1 MVQPPA
7 DYRKEDRHLLAI
19 LDSLFMGVMIIEPAA
34 HVIVYANDEAK
45 NMLRRPS
52 GEIIGRMCHDHVCP
66 AEKGKCP
73 ITDLGQEIDHSERC
87 VLNRSRKK
95 VPIIKTV
102 KWITFNGKS
111 HLLESFLDIST
122 IKEKEKL
129 EGVLEMAGAATH
141 HISQPIQVLLSGAT
155 YLKREKFDDH
165 VREMADIMLDAL
177 DRLRELIGRI
187 QAITRYESQAY
198 VQGKRIVDI
207 YKSSADE
214 THPEA

>member
-1 MVQPPA
+1 MMN
-7 DYRKEDRHLLAI
+7 R
-19 LDSLFMGVMIIEPAA
+19 S
-34 HVIVYANDEAK
+34 
-45 NMLRRPS
+45 S
-52 GEIIGRMCHDHVCP
+52 GEIIGRVCHDHVCP
-66 AEKGKCP
+66 AEKSKCP

-87 VLNRSRKK
+87 VLNCNREK

-102 KWITFNGKS
+102 KWITFNGRP

-141 HISQPIQVLLSGAT
+141 HLSQPIQVLLSGAT

-165 VREMADIMLDAL
+165 VREMAEIMLDAL

-214 THPEA
+214 TASEG

>member
-7 DYRKEDRHLLAI
+7 AHRNEDRTLLAI
-19 LDSLFMGVMIIEPAA
+19 LDSLFMGVMIIDPAA
-34 HVIVYANDEAK
+34 HVIVYANDEAN
-45 NMLRRPS
+45 NMMRRS
-52 GEIIGRMCHDHVCP
+52 SAEVIGRVCHDHVCP
-66 AEKGKCP
+66 AEMGKCP
-73 ITDLGQEIDHSERC
+73 ITDLGQKIDHSERC
-87 VLNRSRKK
+87 VLNRNREK

-102 KWITFNGKS
+102 KWITFNGRP

-141 HISQPIQVLLSGAT
+141 HLSQPIQVLLSGAT

-165 VREMADIMLDAL
+165 VREMATIMLDAL

-214 THPEA
+214 MESDG